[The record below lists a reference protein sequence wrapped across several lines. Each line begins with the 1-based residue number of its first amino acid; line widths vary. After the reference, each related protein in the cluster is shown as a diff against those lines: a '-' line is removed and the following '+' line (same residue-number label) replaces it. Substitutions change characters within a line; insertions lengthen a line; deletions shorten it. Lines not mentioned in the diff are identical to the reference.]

1 LRYTNTLRE
10 DQTIFI
16 CILIADTKNKA
27 ELYSQRLYHKKLT
40 KTISGKTERL
50 MTEKLTKVG
59 PGESVNIKAFFEGE
73 IFTTYELAFR

>member
-1 LRYTNTLRE
+1 M
-10 DQTIFI
+10 
-16 CILIADTKNKA
+16 
-27 ELYSQRLYHKKLT
+27 T

-59 PGESVNIKAFFEGE
+59 AGESVNIKAFYEGE